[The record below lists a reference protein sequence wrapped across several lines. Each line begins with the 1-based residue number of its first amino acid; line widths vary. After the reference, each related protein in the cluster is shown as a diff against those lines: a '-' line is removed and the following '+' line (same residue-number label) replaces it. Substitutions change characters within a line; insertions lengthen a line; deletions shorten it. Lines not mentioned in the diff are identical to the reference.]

1 MDNNEKLFTSTPYLK
16 EMMLMDN
23 EAAKIGLGI
32 NEYIKNKRYTVN
44 DILDI
49 PCGLG
54 RLSMEMTK
62 FRYNVTGICISG

>member
-32 NEYIKNKRYTVN
+32 NEYIKK
-44 DILDI
+44 
-49 PCGLG
+49 
-54 RLSMEMTK
+54 
-62 FRYNVTGICISG
+62 